1 MAPWRE
7 RARQLRREVLALYL
21 VCRDPR
27 APWYAKVLAAAV
39 VAYALSPLDLV
50 PDVIPVLG
58 YLDDL
63 ILIPIG
69 VLLVR
74 RLVPGHVLDECRT
87 RAQTMT
93 EKPVSRAGAG
103 LVIGIWLL
111 LAGLAVWLLRRWQ
124 LDAMSD

>member
-1 MAPWRE
+1 MARWRE
-7 RARQLRREVLALYL
+7 RARHLRREVLALYL

-27 APWYAKVLAAAV
+27 VPWYAKALAATV

-50 PDVIPVLG
+50 PDFIPVFG

-74 RLVPGHVLDECRT
+74 RLVPGRVLDECRT
-87 RAQTMT
+87 RAQAMT

-103 LVIGIWLL
+103 LVIGIWLF
-111 LAGLAVWLLRRWQ
+111 LAGLAVWFLRRWHPG
-124 LDAMSD
+124 AMSD

>member
-1 MAPWRE
+1 MSRWRE
-7 RARQLRREVLALYL
+7 RARHLRREVLALYL

-27 APWYAKVLAAAV
+27 VPWYAKALAATV

-50 PDVIPVLG
+50 PDFIPVLG

-74 RLVPGHVLDECRT
+74 RLVPGRVLDECRT
-87 RAQTMT
+87 RAQAMT

-103 LVIGIWLL
+103 LVIGIWLF
-111 LAGLAVWLLRRWQ
+111 LAGLAVWLLRRWHPG
-124 LDAMSD
+124 AMSD

>member
-1 MAPWRE
+1 MTRWRDW
-7 RARQLRREVLALYL
+7 ARQLRRDVLALYL

-27 APWYAKVLAAAV
+27 VPWYAKALAAAI
-39 VAYALSPLDLV
+39 VAYALSPVDLV

-74 RLVPGHVLDECRT
+74 RLVPGGVLDECRT
-87 RAQTMT
+87 RARDMT
-93 EKPVSRAGAG
+93 EKPVSRAGAA

-111 LAGLAVWLLRRWQ
+111 LAGLVAWILLGR
-124 LDAMSD
+124 SV

>member
-1 MAPWRE
+1 MY
-7 RARQLRREVLALYL
+7 V
-21 VCRDPR
+21 VCGDPR
-27 APWYAKVLAAAV
+27 APWYAKVLAAAI